1 MQLGLS
7 GLGEMGFN
15 MSAPAPKAQ
24 VGSFPSRGMA
34 TTRELRKGGRPWT
47 PSP

>member
-1 MQLGLS
+1 MQLGLV
-7 GLGEMGFN
+7 GLGKMGFD
-15 MSAPAPKAQ
+15 MPAPAPKAQ

-34 TTRELRKGGRPWT
+34 ATRELRKGARPWT